1 MKIKIIQIK
10 LIQLVKIVFFESG
23 DKTQNSESTTNYFK
37 ASKTLMANNT
47 INNLNINK
55 KEDYKIKNQ
64 KSQKLNDSI
73 KLFSES
79 QINNNDSVSNTN
91 YTYFDYLI
99 KKS

>member
-1 MKIKIIQIK
+1 
-10 LIQLVKIVFFESG
+10 
-23 DKTQNSESTTNYFK
+23 
-37 ASKTLMANNT
+37 MANNT